1 MATALLRCVLR
12 IEPPMPTSE
21 NAVNQ
26 PARNLSLHLAWAI
39 TAVLLGAC
47 VATVPPDSSPRGSQT
62 PALAKREAEVAGFF
76 AAFTDEW
83 MRRQPSASTGS
94 RYFDGALQAQ
104 MDRQLTPQGAQ
115 FEKETVA
122 LARRGLARLATFDR
136 ATMSEADRL
145 SADLMQW
152 QLQSIVDGERFSDT
166 QFPLQQFGGAN
177 VNLPNLMT
185 VIHPL
190 GNAQD
195 ADNYIARLRL
205 FEARMAQATEE
216 ARDQA
221 AKGIFPPRFILE
233 ATIAQMRQF
242 IAPAAVANPLVTTL
256 RDKLGAV
263 DDVDAARRAQLV
275 AQAAAIVNDS
285 VYPAWRA
292 AIAELESQVPKSND
306 DAGLWRLANGQEI
319 YAYRLRQF
327 TSTNLTADQIHAL
340 GLSEVARIE
349 AEMDTVLRSIGRSR
363 GTVKARAQQLES
375 DLAYPE
381 TDAGRGKIM
390 ADIETMIRDAEKRA
404 DLLFDIRPKTPVIAQ
419 PYPEYR
425 WASAAASYTAPPLDG
440 SRPGVYQMP
449 LRKNRLTKFGLRT
462 LVYHETVPGHH
473 FQLALSVE
481 NKALPKF
488 RQTRAFGG
496 ISAFSEGWAL
506 YAERLAKE
514 ENWYAGDPQGLLGQ
528 LDAELFR
535 ARRLVVDTGL
545 HAKRWTRQQ
554 AIDYGISPS
563 EVDRYVVNPGQATSY
578 KIGQLEIIRLRD
590 KARSALGEGFKPREF
605 HNLVLLTGSVPLTL
619 LEQEVDAWI
628 AQQRAQGS

>member
-1 MATALLRCVLR
+1 MS
-12 IEPPMPTSE
+12 TSE
-21 NAVNQ
+21 NAVALL
-26 PARNLSLHLAWAI
+26 ARPQTLSLRLASAI
-39 TAVLLGAC
+39 AVLLLGAC
-47 VATVPPDSSPRGSQT
+47 ASMAPTVSAPPLPKPQAATTRDAESVAS
-62 PALAKREAEVAGFF
+62 FF
-76 AAFTDEW
+76 TAFTDEW
-83 MRRQPSASTGS
+83 MRRQPSAATGS
-94 RYFDGALQAQ
+94 RYFDGELQTQ
-104 MDRQLTPQGAQ
+104 MDRQLTPQTAH
-115 FEKETVA
+115 FEKETVS

-136 ATMSEADRL
+136 AGMSDAERV

-166 QFPLQQFGGAN
+166 RYPLQQFGGAN

-185 VIHPL
+185 VIHPVRS
-190 GNAQD
+190 AQD
-195 ADNYIARLRL
+195 ADNYLARLRL
-205 FEARMAQATEE
+205 FDMRMAEAAQQ

-221 AKGIFPPRFILE
+221 AKGILPPRFILQ

-242 IAPAAVANPLVTTL
+242 ISPAPAANPLVTTL
-256 RDKLGAV
+256 AEKLGAV
-263 DDVDAARRAQLV
+263 DDVDAGRRKALV
-275 AQAAAIVNDS
+275 DEATAIVGDG

-292 AIAELESQVPKSND
+292 AIAVLESQLPESTD
-306 DAGLWRLANGQEI
+306 DAGLWRFANGREI
-319 YAYRLRQF
+319 YAHRLRQF
-327 TSTNLTADQIHAL
+327 TSTDLDAEQIHAL
-340 GLSEVARIE
+340 GLREVARIE
-349 AEMDTVLRSIGRSR
+349 AEMDTVLRSIGRSK
-363 GTVKARAQQLES
+363 GTVKARVEQLKA

-381 TDAGRGKIM
+381 TDAGRAKIM
-390 ADIETMIRDAEKRA
+390 ADIDTMIRDAEKRA
-404 DLLFDIRPKTPVIAQ
+404 DALFDIRPKTPVIAR

-449 LRKNRLTKFGLRT
+449 LRKDRLTRFGLRT

-473 FQLALSVE
+473 FQGALAVE

-514 ENWYAGDPQGLLGQ
+514 ENWYEGDPQGLLGQ

-563 EVDRYVVNPGQATSY
+563 EVDRYVVMPGQATSY
-578 KIGQLEIIRLRD
+578 KIGQLEMIRLRD
-590 KARSALGEGFKPREF
+590 KARTALGDRFNPREF
-605 HNLVLLTGSVPLTL
+605 HNRVLLTGTVPLTL

-628 AQQRAQGS
+628 LEQRARGT